1 MMDRDSVNTEM
12 NIAVGVDIYIQT
24 KMYSYTS
31 GTDMWNKEIKADL
44 RIRGRLFYLGFIFM
58 VRKILSNEMNS
69 SNDLK
74 KGRRPYRY
82 L

>member
-1 MMDRDSVNTEM
+1 MDK
-12 NIAVGVDIYIQT
+12 YC
-24 KMYSYTS
+24 
-31 GTDMWNKEIKADL
+31 KEIKTEL
-44 RIRGRLFYLGFIFM
+44 RIGGRLFYIAFISV

-82 L
+82 LGDVVF